1 MYTVKCL
8 NPIADKGLDLFT
20 EDFKIIDDLDA
31 ADAVLVR
38 SASMHELEVPESLL
52 AVARAG
58 AGVNNIPL
66 DEYAKKGIVAFN
78 TPGANANGV
87 KELVVAGL
95 LLASRDI
102 IGGYNWVK
110 ENASEENLAKLVEK
124 QKKQYAGNELKGKS
138 IGVIG
143 LGAIGVLVA
152 NICNRLGMKVYG
164 YDPYVSVRSAWSLSR
179 MVKHIASIDELFE
192 TCDYITIHVPYMD
205 STKEMINKEAI
216 DKMKDGVTILNFARG
231 ELVENQA
238 VIEGLESG
246 KVKHYVT
253 DFPSAEIAGVD
264 KVITIPHLGASTE
277 ESEENCAEMAVDQ
290 LMNYLENGNI
300 VNSVNYPNC
309 DLGEANCAARITV
322 HHKNLPNMIGQLTAI
337 LAADGHNIA
346 NMLNKSKGEWA
357 YSMFDMEKK
366 APTEET
372 VKKMEQI
379 DGVVRVRVLQERRS
393 MSEKLRV
400 GILGATGMVG
410 QRFISL
416 LENHPWF
423 EVTTLAAS
431 PRSAGKTYEEAVGGR
446 WKMDTPMPEAVK
458 SMIVKN
464 VNEVEE
470 VASQVDFVFSAV
482 DMSKDEIKKIEEDYA
497 KTETPVVSN
506 NSAHRWTPDVPMVV
520 PEINP
525 EHFEVIESQKKRLGT
540 TKGFIA
546 VKPNCSIQSYAPV
559 LTAWKEFEPY
569 EVVATTYQAI
579 SGAGKTFK
587 DWPEMEGNIIPYIG
601 GEEEKS
607 EQEPLRLWGHI
618 ENGVI
623 VKAETP
629 VITTQCIRVPVL
641 NGHTAAVF
649 VKFKKKPT
657 KEQLI
662 EKLVNFS
669 GLPQELELPSAPK
682 QMIQYLEEDN
692 RPQVR
697 EDVDYENGM
706 GISVGRLRED
716 TVYDYKFVGLSHNTV
731 RGAAGGA
738 VLCAET
744 LKAKGYIT
752 KK

>member
-8 NPIADKGLDLFT
+8 NPIASKGLDLFT
-20 EDFKIIDDLDA
+20 EDFKVIDDLDK

-38 SASMHELEVPESLL
+38 SAAMHDLEVPESLL

-87 KELVVAGL
+87 KELVFAGML
-95 LLASRDI
+95 YASRDI
-102 IGGYNWVK
+102 VGGIDWCLANQNDDNWVK

-205 STKEMINKEAI
+205 STKGMINKEAI
-216 DKMKDGVTILNFARG
+216 DKMKDGVTLLNFARG
-231 ELVENQA
+231 ELVDNQA
-238 VIEGLESG
+238 VIEGLASG

-309 DLGEANCAARITV
+309 DLGEASGAARITV

-337 LAADGHNIA
+337 LAADGHNIS

-372 VKKMEQI
+372 IKKMEQI
-379 DGVVRVRVLQERRS
+379 DGVVRVRVL
-393 MSEKLRV
+393 
-400 GILGATGMVG
+400 
-410 QRFISL
+410 
-416 LENHPWF
+416 
-423 EVTTLAAS
+423 
-431 PRSAGKTYEEAVGGR
+431 
-446 WKMDTPMPEAVK
+446 
-458 SMIVKN
+458 
-464 VNEVEE
+464 
-470 VASQVDFVFSAV
+470 
-482 DMSKDEIKKIEEDYA
+482 
-497 KTETPVVSN
+497 
-506 NSAHRWTPDVPMVV
+506 
-520 PEINP
+520 
-525 EHFEVIESQKKRLGT
+525 
-540 TKGFIA
+540 
-546 VKPNCSIQSYAPV
+546 
-559 LTAWKEFEPY
+559 
-569 EVVATTYQAI
+569 
-579 SGAGKTFK
+579 
-587 DWPEMEGNIIPYIG
+587 
-601 GEEEKS
+601 
-607 EQEPLRLWGHI
+607 
-618 ENGVI
+618 
-623 VKAETP
+623 
-629 VITTQCIRVPVL
+629 
-641 NGHTAAVF
+641 
-649 VKFKKKPT
+649 
-657 KEQLI
+657 
-662 EKLVNFS
+662 
-669 GLPQELELPSAPK
+669 
-682 QMIQYLEEDN
+682 
-692 RPQVR
+692 
-697 EDVDYENGM
+697 
-706 GISVGRLRED
+706 
-716 TVYDYKFVGLSHNTV
+716 
-731 RGAAGGA
+731 
-738 VLCAET
+738 
-744 LKAKGYIT
+744 
-752 KK
+752 

>member
-20 EDFKIIDDLDA
+20 EDFKVIDDLDA

-277 ESEENCAEMAVDQ
+277 ESEENCAEMAVKEIRD
-290 LMNYLENGNI
+290 YLENGNI
-300 VNSVNYPNC
+300 KNSVNYPNC
-309 DLGEANCAARITV
+309 DMGTCVAVGRISLAHSNT
-322 HHKNLPNMIGQLTAI
+322 PNMISQVTKI
-337 LAADGHNIA
+337 LGSEGLNIA
-346 NMLNKSKGEWA
+346 DMTNKSKGEFA
-357 YSMFDMEKK
+357 YTLIDLESAASAK
-366 APTEET
+366 ALDELKEIEG
-372 VKKMEQI
+372 MY
-379 DGVVRVRVLQERRS
+379 RVRV
-393 MSEKLRV
+393 
-400 GILGATGMVG
+400 
-410 QRFISL
+410 
-416 LENHPWF
+416 
-423 EVTTLAAS
+423 
-431 PRSAGKTYEEAVGGR
+431 
-446 WKMDTPMPEAVK
+446 VK
-458 SMIVKN
+458 
-464 VNEVEE
+464 
-470 VASQVDFVFSAV
+470 
-482 DMSKDEIKKIEEDYA
+482 
-497 KTETPVVSN
+497 
-506 NSAHRWTPDVPMVV
+506 
-520 PEINP
+520 
-525 EHFEVIESQKKRLGT
+525 
-540 TKGFIA
+540 
-546 VKPNCSIQSYAPV
+546 
-559 LTAWKEFEPY
+559 
-569 EVVATTYQAI
+569 
-579 SGAGKTFK
+579 
-587 DWPEMEGNIIPYIG
+587 
-601 GEEEKS
+601 
-607 EQEPLRLWGHI
+607 
-618 ENGVI
+618 
-623 VKAETP
+623 
-629 VITTQCIRVPVL
+629 
-641 NGHTAAVF
+641 
-649 VKFKKKPT
+649 
-657 KEQLI
+657 
-662 EKLVNFS
+662 
-669 GLPQELELPSAPK
+669 
-682 QMIQYLEEDN
+682 
-692 RPQVR
+692 
-697 EDVDYENGM
+697 
-706 GISVGRLRED
+706 
-716 TVYDYKFVGLSHNTV
+716 
-731 RGAAGGA
+731 
-738 VLCAET
+738 
-744 LKAKGYIT
+744 
-752 KK
+752 

>member
-20 EDFKIIDDLDA
+20 EDFKVIDDLDA

-277 ESEENCAEMAVDQ
+277 ESEENCAVMAVKEVRDF
-290 LMNYLENGNI
+290 LENGHI
-300 VNSVNYPNC
+300 KNSVNFPNC
-309 DLGEANCAARITV
+309 DMGTCIAVGRITIC
-322 HHKNLPNMIGQLTAI
+322 HKNIPNMISQFTKI
-337 LAADGHNIA
+337 LGSEGLNIA
-346 NMLNKSKGEWA
+346 DMTNKSRGSYA
-357 YSMFDMEKK
+357 YTIIDLESAASKEALDELK
-366 APTEET
+366 AIE
-372 VKKMEQI
+372 
-379 DGVVRVRVLQERRS
+379 GVSKVRV
-393 MSEKLRV
+393 
-400 GILGATGMVG
+400 
-410 QRFISL
+410 
-416 LENHPWF
+416 
-423 EVTTLAAS
+423 
-431 PRSAGKTYEEAVGGR
+431 
-446 WKMDTPMPEAVK
+446 
-458 SMIVKN
+458 
-464 VNEVEE
+464 
-470 VASQVDFVFSAV
+470 
-482 DMSKDEIKKIEEDYA
+482 IK
-497 KTETPVVSN
+497 
-506 NSAHRWTPDVPMVV
+506 
-520 PEINP
+520 
-525 EHFEVIESQKKRLGT
+525 
-540 TKGFIA
+540 
-546 VKPNCSIQSYAPV
+546 
-559 LTAWKEFEPY
+559 
-569 EVVATTYQAI
+569 
-579 SGAGKTFK
+579 
-587 DWPEMEGNIIPYIG
+587 
-601 GEEEKS
+601 
-607 EQEPLRLWGHI
+607 
-618 ENGVI
+618 
-623 VKAETP
+623 
-629 VITTQCIRVPVL
+629 
-641 NGHTAAVF
+641 
-649 VKFKKKPT
+649 
-657 KEQLI
+657 
-662 EKLVNFS
+662 
-669 GLPQELELPSAPK
+669 
-682 QMIQYLEEDN
+682 
-692 RPQVR
+692 
-697 EDVDYENGM
+697 
-706 GISVGRLRED
+706 
-716 TVYDYKFVGLSHNTV
+716 
-731 RGAAGGA
+731 
-738 VLCAET
+738 
-744 LKAKGYIT
+744 
-752 KK
+752 